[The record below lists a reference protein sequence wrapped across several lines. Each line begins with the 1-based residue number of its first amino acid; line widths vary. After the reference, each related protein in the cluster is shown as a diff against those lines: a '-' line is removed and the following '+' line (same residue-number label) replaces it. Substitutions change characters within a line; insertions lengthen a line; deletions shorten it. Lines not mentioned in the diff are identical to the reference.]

1 MELEQMKRNLKC
13 RRYCFTL
20 NNPTEE
26 ERDHISAINCEY
38 LLYGTEHQN
47 EGTPHLQGYIVF
59 KNPQSF
65 EALKKFMPRAHIER
79 ARFDHETNIRY
90 CTKEDTK
97 PFEKGERPVSKNKQV
112 KVKSILKRDPIN
124 GPKIIASEQKL
135 IGMNLEKEMFKEI
148 INGKLEKP
156 EIIYVY
162 GDTGTG
168 KTYYALQ
175 DALLHYGW
183 NNVATIRF
191 DKSGFCHCNDPQR
204 PCLVWMEFRPSCLD
218 AASFLELTDGYGTH
232 LNVKHGGMFIRPKRI
247 YICSILP
254 PQEIYR
260 EEINQQFM
268 RRITKLVDKN
278 QNPYVNYVD
287 VTEEEA
293 EPADFLSD

>member
-1 MELEQMKRNLKC
+1 MNKNIKG
-13 RRYCFTL
+13 RRWCFTL

-26 ERDHISAINCEY
+26 ERDHISVINCEY
-38 LLYGTEHQN
+38 LIYGNEHMDGK
-47 EGTPHLQGYIVF
+47 GTPHLQGYIVF
-59 KNPQSF
+59 KDPKTFNTI
-65 EALKKFMPRAHIER
+65 KNYMPRAHIEK
-79 ARFDHETNIRY
+79 ARFNHEENIKY
-90 CTKEDTK
+90 CSKEDKK
-97 PFEKGERPVSKNKQV
+97 PFEKGNRPLDKRKRPNNLK
-112 KVKSILKRDPIN
+112 ILKNDPIN
-124 GPKIIASEQKL
+124 GPKRLLTERAIYGIE
-135 IGMNLEKEMFKEI
+135 LEKQMFKEI
-148 INGKLEKP
+148 INNQLEKP

-168 KTYYALQ
+168 KTYFALQ

-191 DKSGFCHCNDPQR
+191 DKSGFAHCNDPQR

-232 LNVKHGGMFIRPKRI
+232 LNVKHGSMFIRPKRM

-260 EEINQQFM
+260 EEINQQFI
-268 RRITKLVDKN
+268 RRITKMVNKN
-278 QNPYVNYVD
+278 ENPFVNYVD

-293 EPADFLSD
+293 DVAAFNSD

>member
-1 MELEQMKRNLKC
+1 M
-13 RRYCFTL
+13 L

-26 ERDHISAINCEY
+26 ERDHISALACEY
-38 LLYGTEHQN
+38 IIYGTEHQ
-47 EGTPHLQGYIVF
+47 EQGTPHLQGYVVF

-65 EALKKFMPRAHIER
+65 DSLKKYLPRAHWEK
-79 ARFDHETNIRY
+79 ARFDHETNINY
-90 CTKEDTK
+90 CSKEDDH
-97 PFEKGERPVSKNKQV
+97 PFEKGKRPESKRTRV
-112 KVKSILKRDPIN
+112 KAGKILKQDPIN
-124 GPKIIASEQKL
+124 GFKRIAAERTL
-135 IGMNLEKEMFKEI
+135 LGMELEKQMFKEI
-148 INGKLEKP
+148 IDNKLEKP

-168 KTYYALQ
+168 KTYFALQ

-260 EEINQQFM
+260 EEINQQFI

-278 QNPYVNYVD
+278 QSPYTNYVD

-293 EPADFLSD
+293 DVAAFNSD